1 MHNVGQ
7 VFRILYYPIFITPID
22 NQCAMEKYKLSL
34 YKYVST
40 HKKMCKITI
49 MNNQILLKTI
59 PQDPSRMLSGFH
71 SRDEHPL

>member
-40 HKKMCKITI
+40 HKKMCK
-49 MNNQILLKTI
+49 NNNN
-59 PQDPSRMLSGFH
+59 
-71 SRDEHPL
+71 E